1 MMGTK
6 IYGIKNCDTMKKAL
20 NWLNDHGVSYELHNY
35 KKDGVDEDV
44 LKLALEQHGWEVV
57 INRNGTTWRA
67 LPDDVKET
75 MDDDK
80 VVALAKDNPSVLKRP
95 LLLRLGQTFIGFNA
109 KEYEEL
115 F

>member
-20 NWLNDHGVSYELHNY
+20 NWLDDHGVEYEFHNY
-35 KKDGVDEDV
+35 KKDGVDVDV

-67 LPDDVKET
+67 LPDEVKET
-75 MDDDK
+75 MNDNK
-80 VVALAKDNPSVLKRP
+80 AIGLAQDNPSVLKRP
-95 LLLRLGQTFIGFNA
+95 LLLRLGQTFIGFNT